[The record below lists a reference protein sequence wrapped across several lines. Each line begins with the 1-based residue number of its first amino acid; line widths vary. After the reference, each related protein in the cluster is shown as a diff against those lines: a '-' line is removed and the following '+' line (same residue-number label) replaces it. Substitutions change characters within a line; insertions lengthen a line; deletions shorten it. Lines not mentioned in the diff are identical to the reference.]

1 MPLSL
6 GEEDAPP
13 RIVRQS
19 VESIWPVSSV
29 AVGAAAAVV
38 AIATAVAH
46 GGVGAAVAT
55 AHAVPQRVAVAA
67 PVAAREDSSREVV
80 AVHGV
85 RSGGCREQENALPQ
99 CDGVPGLL
107 AFFIYRGSGVWRKA
121 QGPHFHS

>member
-1 MPLSL
+1 MPLGL

-13 RIVRQS
+13 WIVRQS

-29 AVGAAAAVV
+29 AVSAAAAVV

-55 AHAVPQRVAVAA
+55 AHAVPQGVAVAA
-67 PVAAREDSSREVV
+67 PVAAWEDSPRVVV

-85 RSGGCREQENALPQ
+85 RSGGCREQESALPQ
-99 CDGVPGLL
+99 CDGVPRLP
-107 AFFIYRGSGVWRKA
+107 AFFIYPGSGVW
-121 QGPHFHS
+121 